1 MKFELDEFEAF
12 ELLETKFAK
21 QFQLIKNNLN
31 KRLTQIKTKLNNIF
45 PDLDLSN
52 IILSFEDCFINENQ
66 QGMIY
71 ARCHDLNN
79 QIIEINCYPIADMLV
94 KEFSVSDILHFYSLH
109 NVLIHEVA
117 HIIDYMLNRR

>member
-12 ELLETKFAK
+12 ALLETKFVK
-21 QFQLIKNNLN
+21 QFQLIKTHLN
-31 KRLTQIKTKLNNIF
+31 KRLTQIKTKSNNIF

-79 QIIEINCYPIADMLV
+79 QIIE
-94 KEFSVSDILHFYSLH
+94 
-109 NVLIHEVA
+109 
-117 HIIDYMLNRR
+117 